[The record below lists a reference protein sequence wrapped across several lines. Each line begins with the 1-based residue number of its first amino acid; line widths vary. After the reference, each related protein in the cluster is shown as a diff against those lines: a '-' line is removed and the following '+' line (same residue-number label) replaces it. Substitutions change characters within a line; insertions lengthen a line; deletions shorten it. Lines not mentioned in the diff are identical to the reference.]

1 MFHIHQKLGREK
13 DPIPSFWCCCC
24 LFFFCLSPDE
34 RYMSFFGFVCSVC
47 VLSCALPL
55 YSVYI
60 YSHTMCPP
68 SWWNMAL
75 YGWDMDCGT
84 SYYNDHNKKTAR
96 FPIWYDGE
104 KPSRS
109 GWQLYSCTLY
119 STPHAPCRTV
129 QQNMIALLRRPYS
142 HRQQINESLHSS
154 FCRPYAILLIR
165 LQPHYFPLL
174 AAHTACWS

>member
-24 LFFFCLSPDE
+24 LFFFVFLLMRGTWAS
-34 RYMSFFGFVCSVC
+34 
-47 VLSCALPL
+47 LALCALCVFCRVHCPCIQ
-55 YSVYI
+55 YTYI
-60 YSHTMCPP
+60 LIPCAPP

-109 GWQLYSCTLY
+109 GWQLYTCTLY

>member
-24 LFFFCLSPDE
+24 LFFLSFSWWE
-34 RYMSFFGFVCSVC
+34 VHELLWLC
-47 VLSCALPL
+47 VLCVCFVVCIALVFSIHILIPCA
-55 YSVYI
+55 
-60 YSHTMCPP
+60 PP

-84 SYYNDHNKKTAR
+84 SYYNDHKKKTAN

-119 STPHAPCRTV
+119 STPQAPCRTV

-154 FCRPYAILLIR
+154 FCRPFAILLIR
-165 LQPHYFPLL
+165 LQSHYFPLL